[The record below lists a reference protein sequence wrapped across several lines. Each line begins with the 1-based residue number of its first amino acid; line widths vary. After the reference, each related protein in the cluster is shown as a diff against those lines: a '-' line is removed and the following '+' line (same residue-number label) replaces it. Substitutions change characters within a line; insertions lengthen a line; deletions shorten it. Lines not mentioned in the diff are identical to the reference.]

1 MYDKDFVNFGF
12 AFYEGTYSASID
24 GKIGTYN
31 SQKAGPGTLEYKLNS
46 LDIPIFIVDLKA
58 IKKDGNK
65 LGHWILE
72 DILFRKTGSG
82 TEKNE
87 FKKTNVADS
96 FDYLIFINKS
106 TNSKLLNGGSK

>member
-46 LDIPIFIVDLKA
+46 LDIPIFL
-58 IKKDGNK
+58 
-65 LGHWILE
+65 LWI
-72 DILFRKTGSG
+72 
-82 TEKNE
+82 
-87 FKKTNVADS
+87 
-96 FDYLIFINKS
+96 
-106 TNSKLLNGGSK
+106 